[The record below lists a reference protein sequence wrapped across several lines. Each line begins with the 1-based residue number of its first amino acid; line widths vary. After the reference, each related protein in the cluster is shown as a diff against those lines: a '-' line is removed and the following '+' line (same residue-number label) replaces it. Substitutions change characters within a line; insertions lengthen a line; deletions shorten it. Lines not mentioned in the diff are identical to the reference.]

1 MNRKIK
7 FGGCL
12 TLSVDLAKSNSFY
25 NFYHKM
31 QYILNSK
38 SISKGNEAIV
48 KWRIMENMSKNMN
61 RNSGTPYIVNE
72 Y

>member
-12 TLSVDLAKSNSFY
+12 TLSVDLAKSNAFY